1 MAKTNIAAPRRAG
14 TETAPDGPT
23 AADNTAP
30 AASAGTGLDGAAAA
44 VWDALAGNPGAT
56 VTAIAAAADMPKGT
70 ARKALQA
77 LESQDLVVRTPGGRN
92 GGKRAP
98 DTWRPAEPDA
108 DQDTTPHGTSTPD
121 GGTPDGATPDRGV
134 AATEDQTADAPSA
147 EGAAASED
155 TAPADTDTADAPA
168 DAEAE
173 AEATDA
179 EEEGM
184 DAAAVTEASG
194 ALTEL
199 RDAVGAALTALESG
213 DRAAALAVAETIYT
227 GSGKA
232 RRLVRAAANGRPR
245 TASGRARS
253 HPGELRGKV
262 AAHLAA
268 HPGAEFT
275 PHEIGKVVGHS
286 AGAIANALDR
296 LVALGEAVTTCE
308 RPRRFSAAP
317 DTPVPVAPA
326 AGEGANAE
334 APSEAAT
341 A

>member
-1 MAKTNIAAPRRAG
+1 MAKTNIAAPDRAG

-23 AADNTAP
+23 AADDTAP
-30 AASAGTGLDGAAAA
+30 APGAGTRLDGAAAA
-44 VWDALAGNPGAT
+44 VWNTLAGNPGTT
-56 VTAIAAAADMPKGT
+56 VTVIAQAADMPKAT
-70 ARKALQA
+70 ARKALLA

-98 DTWRPAEPDA
+98 DTWRPAEPGA
-108 DQDTTPHGTSTPD
+108 DQDDTAPHGT
-121 GGTPDGATPDRGV
+121 GTPDGDVP
-134 AATEDQTADAPSA
+134 AAQDQTADTPAA
-147 EGAAASED
+147 EGATASEN
-155 TAPADTDTADAPA
+155 TTPTDTNTDA
-168 DAEAE
+168 AEAE
-173 AEATDA
+173 AEATDG

-184 DAAAVTEASG
+184 VAAAVTEASG
-194 ALTEL
+194 ALMEL
-199 RDAVGAALTALESG
+199 RDAVGVALTALEAG
-213 DRAAALAVAETIYT
+213 DRAAALTVAETIYA

-253 HPGELRGKV
+253 NPGELRGKV

-296 LVALGEAVTTCE
+296 LVALGEAVT
-308 RPRRFSAAP
+308 
-317 DTPVPVAPA
+317 
-326 AGEGANAE
+326 
-334 APSEAAT
+334 
-341 A
+341 